1 MDTREKILSREGLNG
16 VLTEHRRSG
25 RKIVFANGIFDL
37 LHAGHVRYLQAARA
51 EGDILVVGVNSDA
64 STKKLKGDGRPI
76 LTERARAGLVAAL
89 SSVNYVVIFDELDVR
104 TLLRELQP
112 HIHAKGTDYTPE
124 TVPERDLAATLGIR
138 VAIVGDPKNHSTR
151 DLIARLRQRRDA

>member
-16 VLTEHRRSG
+16 ILAEHRRSG
-25 RKIVFANGIFDL
+25 RRIVFANGIFDL
-37 LHAGHVRYLQAARA
+37 LHAGHIRYLQAARA

-64 STKKLKGDGRPI
+64 STRKLKGEGRPI
-76 LTERARAGLVAAL
+76 LTERARVGLVAAL
-89 SSVNYVVIFDELDVR
+89 SAVNYVVIFDELDVR
-104 TLLRELQP
+104 NLLNELQP

-138 VAIVGDPKNHSTR
+138 VAIVGDPKDHSTR
-151 DLIARLRQRRDA
+151 DLIARIRQQRDV